1 MPVNVLSIQL
11 SFFPLNI
18 HHYLR
23 RTILVTQTRVTPAEA
38 SPLKPQ
44 CPTERKRLKHKQPGT
59 QQRKSPVTFWG
70 FHLQLKDPIH
80 SIHSGFKDFWQLPP
94 WNDSQVP
101 WSLWTSRI
109 FTMPWWPPRVPWNA
123 VRPADALALRPS
135 AAPASTMPW
144 PSGPRLSPYLK
155 GPQNC
160 HFHTE
165 NDAKPKG
172 IRWYWVYS
180 QTTPQFR
187 PFLLNFKVGSK
198 WWHQKTIDQW
208 PQGGSSTFCATTWVL
223 QGSCRL
229 GPIRWC
235 NGHGEFQQDLSLMSF
250 FYEQTSNQKLPANEK
265 QRIRN

>member
-1 MPVNVLSIQL
+1 MP
-11 SFFPLNI
+11 
-18 HHYLR
+18 
-23 RTILVTQTRVTPAEA
+23 
-38 SPLKPQ
+38 
-44 CPTERKRLKHKQPGT
+44 
-59 QQRKSPVTFWG
+59 
-70 FHLQLKDPIH
+70 
-80 SIHSGFKDFWQLPP
+80 
-94 WNDSQVP
+94 
-101 WSLWTSRI
+101 
-109 FTMPWWPPRVPWNA
+109 PWWPPRVPWNA

-135 AAPASTMPW
+135 ATPASTVPW

-160 HFHTE
+160 HFHKE

-187 PFLLNFKVGSK
+187 PFFWNFKVGSK

-208 PQGGSSTFCATTWVL
+208 PQGGSSTFCATTWVP